1 MVVVVVVVVVVVE
14 VVVVTTVVS
23 ANVVSASVD
32 TDSVTGWV
40 VVSRPIA
47 VVSVVGGNVGVTK
60 WRNCDTQM
68 RGIWPVRSTVVRR
81 LSHSPSVYM
90 QTFHTREPH
99 GQFQPNLTQI
109 IFGKIYTHLFK
120 PSRKI
125 TSTGLVATDLSTKH
139 SLLTSKLQRRISC
152 NTFDYFFFMKMQF
165 KK

>member
-1 MVVVVVVVVVVVE
+1 MVVVVVVVMVVVE

-40 VVSRPIA
+40 VVSRPMA
-47 VVSVVGGNVGVTK
+47 VVSVVGGNVGATK
-60 WRNCDTQM
+60 WRNDDTQM
-68 RGIWPVRSTVVRR
+68 RGIWPVRSSVR

-109 IFGKIYTHLFK
+109 IFGKIQTF
-120 PSRKI
+120 
-125 TSTGLVATDLSTKH
+125 
-139 SLLTSKLQRRISC
+139 SKDKLPL
-152 NTFDYFFFMKMQF
+152 D
-165 KK
+165 